1 MLPQARL
8 LSQAWRL
15 AEDEV
20 SLQRIFDAELVVE
33 SDADAVIRWV
43 RRNKDR
49 RIRWIRLEVDLQMIL
64 SDVQLG
70 RVEVDDLEVGGTGST
85 G

>member
-20 SLQRIFDAELVVE
+20 SLQRIFDAEFVVE

-70 RVEVDDLEVGGTGST
+70 RVEVDYFEVGGTGST

>member
-33 SDADAVIRWV
+33 SDADAVIR
-43 RRNKDR
+43 
-49 RIRWIRLEVDLQMIL
+49 
-64 SDVQLG
+64 
-70 RVEVDDLEVGGTGST
+70 
-85 G
+85 